1 MFTRPGRRPAGN
13 DDGRRM
19 QARMSGEKQK
29 PGRFSLLVRITA
41 GMLAVIM
48 ILSVVLYNSS
58 GVTMD
63 TDSYVEKD
71 TRLAARELMKDNT
84 YAGNSRVGQM
94 MTFARSVLTGNRTLS
109 DVEEKFEIAV
119 SQKRYDDAINLTEQ
133 AISLYPDE
141 DETKGRLYLRM
152 GYLYVLKDDAQAAA
166 GWLDKG
172 IALAPSPE
180 AYLTRAQVE
189 LDLGDAEAALRDA
202 EVYMQTAEN
211 PDELLADLVN
221 IYEATGEY
229 ETAAGMYTKLIS
241 GENGGEYLLNR
252 AYCLTRL
259 GRLEEAAED
268 RERYGAAG
276 GTELASA
283 DVMIG
288 LGWMQTKDYAQA
300 GDSFI
305 KALGENYADPESLYF
320 YVVLCSY
327 MTENYQRVCDYGDQ
341 LIALVQNGGKTVT
354 AEIGVEK
361 MTGRLNISL
370 VKMDLAALYQMNG
383 ASHLATGN
391 YETAESRLT
400 ACLAEKPDDA
410 YASYLRGVSRL
421 ALGRF
426 SEAAA
431 DFDTSV
437 AADVETE
444 RSRYSR
450 AICRMQTGD
459 TEGAA
464 DDLDWVLLHGTDKDL
479 FETASALQTQLIA
492 GDSPVINE

>member
-1 MFTRPGRRPAGN
+1 M
-13 DDGRRM
+13 
-19 QARMSGEKQK
+19 
-29 PGRFSLLVRITA
+29 RITKRWSA
-41 GMLAVIM
+41 FFAAAVIT
-48 ILSVVLYNSS
+48 IC
-58 GVTMD
+58 
-63 TDSYVEKD
+63 
-71 TRLAARELMKDNT
+71 LAGWQEEGKSETTA
-84 YAGNSRVGQM
+84 
-94 MTFARSVLTGNRTLS
+94 
-109 DVEEKFEIAV
+109 EKFDRVQQLMSE
-119 SQKRYDDAINLTEQ
+119 EQ
-133 AISLYPDE
+133 Y
-141 DETKGRLYLRM
+141 
-152 GYLYVLKDDAQAAA
+152 
-166 GWLDKG
+166 
-172 IALAPSPE
+172 
-180 AYLTRAQVE
+180 
-189 LDLGDAEAALRDA
+189 AEAAELIA
-202 EVYMQTAEN
+202 ELKYLVEAERFMMAE
-211 PDELLADLVN
+211 D
-221 IYEATGEY
+221 YESATE
-229 ETAAGMYTKLIS
+229 MYTKLIDQS
-241 GENGGEYLLNR
+241 KGSEYLPDR
-252 AYCLTRL
+252 AYCYTNL
-259 GRLEEAAED
+259 GRMAEAEED
-268 RERYGAAG
+268 RNRYAAAG
-276 GTELASA
+276 GTGLGNA
-283 DVMIG
+283 DVMLGI
-288 LGWMQTKDYAQA
+288 GWMRAKEYDKAN
-300 GDSFI
+300 DCFI
-305 KALGENYADPESLYF
+305 RAIDEGFADPGSLYS

-327 MTENYQRVCDYGDQ
+327 MTGNYQRVCDYGDQ
-341 LIALVQNGGKTVT
+341 LIALVQNGGKTAT

-464 DDLDWVLLHGTDKDL
+464 DDLDWVLLHGTDKEL